1 MIIKWIHRKYKDGQN
16 EPFMLQVLK
25 IKRTRVKV
33 LTKLKSVQNKKYED
47 GQKEPFVL
55 KSVLFQWKVKNWIM
69 MNTEFMMRF
78 YKNYY
83 ELWIIN
89 YIMNY
94 VEHWSFDEIL

>member
-16 EPFMLQVLK
+16 ESFMLQVLK

-33 LTKLKSVQNKKYED
+33 LTKLKSVQNKKKYED
-47 GQKEPFVL
+47 GQKKPFVL

-78 YKNYY
+78 DKN
-83 ELWIIN
+83 
-89 YIMNY
+89 
-94 VEHWSFDEIL
+94 